1 MSVHITAPVGVGAF
15 VAGGLFVWWIINN
28 PDKVERIVCLLVRL
42 FSQIPIA
49 RQHLL
54 YARLGTSLQTTINVA
69 SESINT
75 KSFRILPHTMKI
87 EWAKTGQDAQT
98 FLRDGQVIVRIHPN
112 VDDDHNIVVSTLA
125 YLKKGLIP
133 QARHYVDSTL
143 IQATDFTVAKDI
155 FKVAK
160 RDSASEFLIQNVLL
174 PEANKNPQL
183 ADDSTVLDEI
193 SNAGYLNPIFLVQLH
208 SLGRRLFP
216 STPNTR
222 VQHEIRNFLEFLR
235 VIASKKSDEDVN
247 LDFIQSNIRSKVM
260 LVARKEKRLSGI
272 EPYVRAIKRAQSQG
286 VDYVYLTALGKE
298 NVGFADTIAK
308 SQQQAGR
315 LTILSRY
322 VYERASSVVDKTS
335 ICLVCA
341 VNITKAGLDMLGL
354 EGTLHSLLE
363 EHIDELRDG
372 QIEITASAREPGI
385 LSKVIVKSYVPGLD
399 PVPCFIRKL
408 GKGSLQLALGTERL
422 QVIPWCD
429 TTEDLISNALLP
441 SETDCIS
448 GVLLDPKTRSAYLEI
463 KSGKLSKAIGR
474 DGINVRLASELTGWN
489 IKITRSQED

>member
-1 MSVHITAPVGVGAF
+1 MSVYITVPVGVGAF
-15 VAGGLFVWWIINN
+15 VVGGLFVWWIINN

-49 RQHLL
+49 RRHLL
-54 YARLGTSLQTTINVA
+54 YARLGTSLQTTINIA

-75 KSFRILPHTMKI
+75 KAFRILPHTMKI

-112 VDDDHNIVVSTLA
+112 VDDDYNIVVSTLA

-143 IQATDFTVAKDI
+143 IQATDFAVAKDI
-155 FKVAK
+155 FKEVK

-183 ADDSTVLDEI
+183 SDDSTALDEI
-193 SNAGYLNPIFLVQLH
+193 SNAGYLFPIFLVQLH

-235 VIASKKSDEDVN
+235 VITSKKRDEDVN
-247 LDFIQSNIRSKVM
+247 LDFVQSNIRSKVM
-260 LVARKEKRLSGI
+260 LVAREEKRLSGI
-272 EPYVRAIKRAQSQG
+272 EPYVRGIKRAQSQG
-286 VDYVYLTALGKE
+286 LDYVYIAAWGKE
-298 NVGFADTIAK
+298 NVKFADTIAQ
-308 SQQQAGR
+308 SQQQAGF

-335 ICLVCA
+335 ICIVCA
-341 VNITKAGLDMLGL
+341 VNITKAGLDMLGFR
-354 EGTLHSLLE
+354 GNLHSLLE

-385 LSKVIVKSYVPGLD
+385 LSKVIVKSCVPGLD

-429 TTEDLISNALLP
+429 TTEDLVSNALLP
-441 SETDCIS
+441 SESDCIS
-448 GVLLDPKTRSAYLEI
+448 GVRLHPKTKTAFFDIQPRRR
-463 KSGKLSKAIGR
+463 SKAIGR
-474 DGINVRLASELTGWN
+474 DGLNARLTSELTGWN
-489 IKITRSQED
+489 IKITSSKED